1 MAMFM
6 PSQSHSGGV
15 IVKPNTGNIVQEL
28 QFLSEE
34 DRVAHCN
41 PVITPKNYV
50 DFRSAQWFSTY
61 PEPRQRKLT
70 PIFRYSQNNTTK
82 RGGFQKYPVV
92 FHKSRN
98 SKLASYRSNAA
109 NG

>member
-28 QFLSEE
+28 QFLSGE

-41 PVITPKNYV
+41 PVITPKNDA
-50 DFRSAQWFSTY
+50 DFRSAQWFST
-61 PEPRQRKLT
+61 
-70 PIFRYSQNNTTK
+70 
-82 RGGFQKYPVV
+82 
-92 FHKSRN
+92 
-98 SKLASYRSNAA
+98 
-109 NG
+109 